1 MANDIYYNTVKEAL
15 INDGWTIT
23 SDPYVINADEETNY
37 QIDLGADKV
46 VAATKENRKI
56 AVEIKSFL
64 GQSLSYEFHGVLG
77 QFLNYYVHIKNL
89 EPDRKLFLAIPK
101 KAHESLLK
109 RPALINVLKF
119 YNVSVIVFES
129 TSKKIEQWINY

>member
-1 MANDIYYNTVKEAL
+1 MANDIYYNIVKESL

-37 QIDLGADKV
+37 QIDLGADKII
-46 VAATKENRKI
+46 AATKENRKI

-77 QFLNYYVHIKNL
+77 QFLNYYVHLKNL
-89 EPDRKLFLAIPK
+89 EPDRKLFLAIPT
-101 KAHESLLK
+101 KAHEALSK
-109 RPALINVLKF
+109 RPALINVLEF
-119 YNVSVIVFES
+119 YNVSVLVFEPK
-129 TSKKIEQWINY
+129 SKNLEQWINY